1 MYLILPPRRKNDFP
15 ETMNGF
21 KRKCSIVCFLPI
33 LLLASCGSSQDVS
46 ALSERWTISD
56 ELTYDSTMELDYA
69 SEFSVDYYTNGAA
82 LACTADGSRFL
93 LLPEGEDAPSDL
105 DDDIV
110 TLTVPLSDIYLAGTA
125 VMDMFVSMDGLD
137 AITLS
142 SQEADSWYIEE
153 AREAMEEGKIE
164 YAGKYSA
171 PDYELILFEGCRL
184 AIESTMIEHTP
195 EVKEELI
202 SLDVP
207 VLVDYS
213 SYENQPLGRC
223 EWVKLYG
230 AMIGHEEEALAAF
243 KEQEAQVA
251 AVINDKPTGKTVAF
265 FYITTSGAVNVRKS
279 QDYVPKMI
287 EMAGGSYIFPD
298 LGDDS
303 ASTSIDM
310 QMEEFYAGAKDAD
323 YLIYN
328 STIAGEL
335 YSLEDLLD
343 KSPVLADFKAVQ
355 EGNVWCMGR
364 NMYQDSMKIGTMI
377 TDIHTMLTEEDA
389 TDDDFTYLY
398 KLE

>member
-1 MYLILPPRRKNDFP
+1 
-15 ETMNGF
+15 MNGL
-21 KRKCSIVCFLPI
+21 RKKWSMLCFIPV
-33 LLLASCGSSQDVS
+33 LLLASCGSPQDVGG
-46 ALSERWTISD
+46 LSERWTISD
-56 ELTYDSTMELDYA
+56 ELIYDHSLELEYA
-69 SEFSVDYYTNGAA
+69 TEFSLDYYTNGAA

-93 LLPEGEDAPSDL
+93 LLPEGEEAPADIEE
-105 DDDIV
+105 DIV
-110 TLTVPLSDIYLAGTA
+110 PLTVPLTDIYMAGTA
-125 VMDMFVSMDGLD
+125 VMDMFVSMGGLD

-202 SLDVP
+202 NLGVP

-213 SYENQPLGRC
+213 SYEDHPLGRC

-230 AMIGHEEEALAAF
+230 ALTCREEEALEAF
-243 KEQEAQVA
+243 EEQKAKVD
-251 AVINDKPTGKTVAF
+251 AVIDDEPTGKTVAF

-287 EMAGGSYIFPD
+287 EMAGGCYIFPD
-298 LGDDS
+298 LRDDS
-303 ASTSIDM
+303 ASTSLNM

-323 YLIYN
+323 YIIYN

-343 KSPVLADFKAVQ
+343 KSPVLDDFKAVQ
-355 EGNVWCMGR
+355 EGNVWCMSR

-377 TDIHTMLTEEDA
+377 TDIHTMLTEDDA